1 MQLTELIRAEVKL
14 SVDRCSVGAFF
25 AVLLCSVSLGAQQD
39 SRNYDHFDIRLEP
52 SVQTGRA
59 FSASASTATVSFP
72 RAEYD
77 LGGPLTEASSGD
89 LDLVA
94 RRFLENSSK
103 GFGALR
109 SFGLDVEIVS
119 RYESRKADLTHIV
132 FRPTY
137 LGIPYFDADLSVH
150 LDGEGRVWRLNRD
163 THPFPPSGL
172 STSVDARA
180 AVERALATLGFEP
193 EGGPTS
199 VGEASGP
206 DRRSVFRHP
215 GLGRIPVSLVWFP
228 AQPAAL
234 AAWRLYVEGPGR
246 AYLVVVD
253 AASGEVLF
261 SRNLTSQSS
270 PLGRVFR
277 LPDRPHPDAGGQT
290 DEALTGGPS
299 SAGPCPADIYPARF
313 QAGAQAGRCWVE
325 SDETRGNNA
334 DVCLDAAADNICDT
348 HARDNAAHFLFNFT
362 NDYDTAN
369 NAVSDRAA
377 AIVNAFYWVNALH
390 DRYYR
395 LGFDEP
401 SGNFQDDNYGCGG
414 AAGDALRVDVQDGG
428 ATNNAFFTTPP
439 DGIAPRMKMGL
450 FTGLRRDTAFDGDIL
465 THEYAH
471 GLTNRLI
478 GGPTNVTG
486 LWRWHSGAMAEG
498 WSDAF
503 AVSLTGDPV
512 MGEYSTR
519 NPTTGF
525 RSVAYDASPYT
536 FGQFGT
542 LFRKAIPGTTLAL
555 DLPQLHRDGE
565 IWATVLWDLRTS
577 LGEDDFE
584 QTITTALKLTPTRP
598 SMLDARDAVLQ
609 AAAALNVGGTNAC
622 NAWAVFAARGF
633 GASAA
638 LNPKQIEQPNDTA
651 LSVYEAFDLPSV
663 CGGEAALPVDPIF
676 DDDAEDAAAGWTPT
690 GMWHRT
696 TRRAATGAYSW
707 WFGDEATENYDTGAR
722 NSGSLTSP
730 PIDPSDV
737 TAAAVEWDQ
746 MFRGEGFGPS
756 VDLGFGSG
764 APYLNS
770 DAGRL
775 MIRADGGSWKTLTH
789 LAHNNSTDSFE
800 HHKINLSRF
809 AGSLIEL
816 QFDFDTIDASDNH
829 FEGWFVDNVRV
840 SRLSSTANELS
851 VSPSQLSFSGVAGG
865 APPAART
872 LAIREAS
879 GGAMTWSASVS
890 SDSPWLSLSS
900 DSGAAPADISVAV
913 NPAGL
918 SAGSYA
924 GTITVA
930 APDAVGSPATV
941 DVTFVLGAPAGPIA
955 AWSFEDAGSG
965 PGVTIVDGSGSHHG
979 TTNGFG
985 TVRVPAVAGSGRLFN
1000 GSTDYV
1006 EVPAS
1011 ASLTPQSFTIRT
1023 WVKVLSFPEKFG
1035 MVVSAFGGGNH
1046 QGWYLAVKSS
1056 GEVIF
1061 MGASPPSSAP
1071 WLVSSA
1077 KLSLHQWHA
1086 VSVTVDR
1093 SSGDVAI
1100 YVDGQPDSA
1109 ARFPAIEADPAAP
1122 LTVGRASWY
1131 DGYYLNF
1138 AVDETQIYPAPRTAA
1153 EINADYQFFGP
1164 PPPPPNLT
1172 TVAEWKFETGAPD
1185 DSGNGHT
1192 GSLNGTQTV
1201 AGVEGNGRGFNGSS
1215 DSVTVAAAADLTPVD
1230 FTLRGWVKLNSAP
1243 ADWGVVA
1250 SAYGGA
1256 FDGWYLAVDN
1266 GGRVSFTAA
1275 GLPSHLTTVT
1285 SQSAITP
1292 GAWHH
1297 VTVSYHGATRRL
1309 KLYLD
1314 GALDAEGYAQALT
1327 PHVNGVMAMGRAS
1340 WTNGRYLA
1348 MDLDELRIDPV
1359 VWSSAAVQFDFAS
1372 FAVNQPLDPAAI
1384 WAFDE
1389 TAAGPGV
1396 VLADS
1401 SGNGHNATTQG
1412 PASASVGGVVNAARR
1427 FPGRPDYAWLAP
1439 AAALRT
1445 SSFSFATWVK
1455 IDSLPEKWGVIHA
1468 DYGGDFQ
1475 GWYVGVHTDG
1485 SVIFSVSGLPSSNPW
1500 LLSATALTPGQWHY
1514 VTVTLEG
1521 TSRRGRIYLDST
1533 LDRTA
1538 VFPAF
1543 THQTSVQP
1551 TFGKASW
1558 VDSYYLT
1565 CALDEARFYPGEL
1578 TAEAVGALF
1587 AGFPTPNPP
1596 APPTLISEWRFE
1608 ETGTAAGTTL
1618 IDSATGHH
1626 AVTVGDG
1633 TAPSTGVIGSARRF
1647 GGFPD
1652 YAWISPHADF
1662 GTADFS
1668 FTSWVKIDALPSK
1681 WGVVFADYGGDFQ
1694 GWYVGV
1700 HTDGRVIFSVSG
1712 LPSSN
1717 PWLLSSSALVPGEW
1731 QHLAVTFDGTTRR
1744 GLIYI
1749 NGLLDRTAVFP
1760 AFDPQSAVASTFGRA
1775 SWADTYYLDFAIDQA
1790 RLYGEELSDAEV
1802 LAVMQGAL

>member
-1 MQLTELIRAEVKL
+1 MCFGRQLVRMQVRAEAKL
-14 SVDRCSVGAFF
+14 SIVRRGVGVFVA
-25 AVLLCSVSLGAQQD
+25 ALLCAVSLGAQPHP
-39 SRNYDHFDIRLEP
+39 RPYDHFDIRLER

-59 FSASASTATVSFP
+59 FAASASTDAVSFP

-77 LGGPLTEASSGD
+77 LGGPLTAASTGD

-94 RRFLENSSK
+94 RAFLENSSK

-119 RYESRKADLTHIV
+119 RHESREADLTHIV

-137 LGIPYFDADLSVH
+137 LGIPYFDADISVH
-150 LDGEGRVWRLNRD
+150 LGGDGRVWRLNRD

-180 AVERALATLGFEP
+180 AVERALAALGIEP
-193 EGGPTS
+193 KDGPAG
-199 VGEASGP
+199 VGEVSGP
-206 DRRSVFRHP
+206 DRRTVFRYP
-215 GLGRIPVSLVWFP
+215 GLGRMPVSLIWFP
-228 AQPAAL
+228 VQPAAL
-234 AAWRLYVEGPGR
+234 AAWQLYVEAPGR
-246 AYLVVVD
+246 AYLVVAD
-253 AASGEVLF
+253 AANGAILF
-261 SRNLTSQSS
+261 SRNLTSRSS

-277 LPDRPHPDAGGQT
+277 APDHPHPDAGGQT
-290 DEALTGGPS
+290 DEALTGWPASLGS
-299 SAGPCPADIYPARF
+299 CPADIYPAQF

-325 SDETRGNNA
+325 NDETRGNNA
-334 DVCLDAAADNICDT
+334 DVCLDAVADNICDT
-348 HARDNAAHFLFNFT
+348 RAQDNAAHFLFNFS

-369 NAVSDRAA
+369 NPATDRAA

-395 LGFDEP
+395 LGFDEL
-401 SGNFQDDNYGCGG
+401 SGNFQDDNYGRGG

-428 ATNNAFFTTPP
+428 ATNNGFLTTPP
-439 DGIAPRMKMGL
+439 DGIAPRMEMGL

-478 GGPTNVTG
+478 GGRTNVTG

-519 NPTTGF
+519 NPTTGI
-525 RSVAYDASPYT
+525 RSVAYNASPHT

-609 AAAALNVGGTNAC
+609 AAAALNVGGTNARG
-622 NAWAVFAARGF
+622 AWAVFAARGF

-651 LSVYEAFDLPSV
+651 LSVYEAFDLPSF
-663 CGGEAALPVDPIF
+663 CGGEAPLPVDPIF
-676 DDDAEDAAAGWTPT
+676 NDDVEDAAAGWAAT

-696 TRRAATGAYSW
+696 TRRAASGAYSW
-707 WFGDEATENYDTGAR
+707 WFGDEATGNYDTGAR
-722 NSGSLTSP
+722 NFGSLTSP
-730 PIDPSDV
+730 LIDLSGV

-764 APYLNS
+764 APYLNA

-789 LAHNNSTDSFE
+789 LAHNNSTESFE
-800 HHKINLSRF
+800 HHKINLSHF
-809 AGSLIEL
+809 VGSLIEL
-816 QFDFDTIDASDNH
+816 RFDFDTIDASDNH
-829 FEGWFVDNVRV
+829 FEGWFVDNIRA

-851 VSPSQLSFSGVAGG
+851 VSPSQLSFNGVAGG
-865 APPAART
+865 AAPAAQT

-879 GGAMTWSASVS
+879 SGAAMTWSVSVGSGS
-890 SDSPWLSLSS
+890 SWLLLSS
-900 DSGAAPADISVAV
+900 DSGAAPFDVSVSV
-913 NPAGL
+913 DPAGL
-918 SAGSYA
+918 SAGTYS
-924 GTITVA
+924 GTITVT
-930 APDAVGSPATV
+930 APNAVGSPSTV
-941 DVTFVLGAPAGPIA
+941 DVTLVLGAPAGPIA
-955 AWSFEDAGSG
+955 VWSFEDVGSG
-965 PGVTIVDGSGSHHG
+965 PGVTVVDGSGSHQG

-1006 EVPAS
+1006 EVPAA
-1011 ASLTPQSFTIRT
+1011 ASLTPHSFTIRS

-1035 MVVSAFGGGNH
+1035 MVMSAFG
-1046 QGWYLAVKSS
+1046 
-1056 GEVIF
+1056 
-1061 MGASPPSSAP
+1061 GASPPSSAP
-1071 WLVSSA
+1071 WLVSSG
-1077 KLSLHQWHA
+1077 KLNLHQWHA

-1100 YVDGQPDSA
+1100 YIDGQPDAA
-1109 ARFPAIEADPAAP
+1109 ARFPAIEADAASP
-1122 LTVGRASWY
+1122 LTIGRASWY

-1138 AVDETQIYPAPRTAA
+1138 AVDETEIYPALRTASA
-1153 EINADYQFFGP
+1153 INADYQFFGP

-1215 DSVTVAAAADLTPVD
+1215 DSVTVAAAPDLTPAD
-1230 FTLRGWVKLNSAP
+1230 FTLRGWVKLNSTP

-1256 FDGWYLAVDN
+1256 FDGWYLAVDAA
-1266 GGRVSFTAA
+1266 GRVSFTAA

-1285 SQSAITP
+1285 SQSAVTV

-1297 VTVSYHGATRRL
+1297 IAVSYHGATRRV
-1309 KLYLD
+1309 KLYLN
-1314 GALDAEGYAQALT
+1314 GALEAEGYAQALT

-1340 WTNGRYLA
+1340 WTNGRYLHI
-1348 MDLDELRIDPV
+1348 DLDELRIDPT
-1359 VWSSAAVQFDFAS
+1359 VWSSAEAQADFAS
-1372 FAVNQPLDPAAI
+1372 FALDQLLDPAAI
-1384 WAFDE
+1384 WALDE

-1401 SGNGHNATTQG
+1401 SGNGHDATTQG
-1412 PASASVGGVVNAARR
+1412 SAGVSVAGVVNAARR

-1439 AAALRT
+1439 AAALST

-1485 SVIFSVSGLPSSNPW
+1485 RVIFSVSGLPSSNPW
-1500 LLSATALTPGQWHY
+1500 LLSASALTPGQWHY

-1521 TSRRGRIYLDST
+1521 ASRSGRIYLDGA

-1543 THQTSVQP
+1543 TPQTSTQP

-1565 CALDEARFYPGEL
+1565 CALDEARLYPGEL
-1578 TAEAVGALF
+1578 SAEAVGALF

-1596 APPTLISEWRFE
+1596 DPPTLISEWWFE
-1608 ETGTAAGTTL
+1608 ETGTAPGTTL
-1618 IDSATGHH
+1618 IDSASGHH
-1626 AVTVGDG
+1626 AVTAGNG

-1652 YAWISPHADF
+1652 YAWVAPHADF
-1662 GTADFS
+1662 GSPDFS
-1668 FTSWVKIDALPSK
+1668 FTAWVKIDALPSK

-1717 PWLLSSSALVPGEW
+1717 PWLLSSSAIVPGEW
-1731 QHLAVTFDGTTRR
+1731 RHLAVTFDGATRR

-1760 AFDPQSAVASTFGRA
+1760 AFDPQSAVAPTLGRA
-1775 SWADTYYLDFAIDQA
+1775 SWAATYYLDFAIDQA
-1790 RLYGEELSDAEV
+1790 RLYAEELSEV
-1802 LAVMQGAL
+1802 EVMAVMQGAL